1 MSGHRDR
8 VSVDD
13 GATAAAGGTDLS
25 AYPYGSRP
33 LVPAW
38 GDGKSRVLAA
48 CAILAA
54 TAATAA
60 RWPLALA
67 GVDDWAL
74 RILFPALLAFV
85 LAFAPP
91 PRTRVSRIA
100 RDLTV
105 AGLAAAVFA
114 GPFIPVMIACFPV
127 VLAIAVIAGEI
138 GRKP

>member
-1 MSGHRDR
+1 
-8 VSVDD
+8 
-13 GATAAAGGTDLS
+13 
-25 AYPYGSRP
+25 
-33 LVPAW
+33 
-38 GDGKSRVLAA
+38 
-48 CAILAA
+48 
-54 TAATAA
+54 
-60 RWPLALA
+60 
-67 GVDDWAL
+67 
-74 RILFPALLAFV
+74 V

-105 AGLAAAVFA
+105 AGLVAAVFA